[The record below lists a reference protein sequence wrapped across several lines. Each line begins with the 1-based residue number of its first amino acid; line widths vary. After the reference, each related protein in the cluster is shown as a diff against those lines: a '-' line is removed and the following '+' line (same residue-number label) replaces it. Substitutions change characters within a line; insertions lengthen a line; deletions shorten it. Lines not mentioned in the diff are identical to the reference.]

1 MQRAPFSGTMLDLPS
16 TAFDLLD
23 FNSFSYLTPMSQN
36 STKGGKFLDFRPKHG
51 IWIWASAFSSLSL
64 LGLALALDIH
74 KERFL

>member
-1 MQRAPFSGTMLDLPS
+1 MQTAPFSWTMLDLPS

-23 FNSFSYLTPMSQN
+23 FNSFSYLTPISQN
-36 STKGGKFLDFRPKHG
+36 STKREKKLDFRLNRG

-64 LGLALALDIH
+64 LGVALALDIH